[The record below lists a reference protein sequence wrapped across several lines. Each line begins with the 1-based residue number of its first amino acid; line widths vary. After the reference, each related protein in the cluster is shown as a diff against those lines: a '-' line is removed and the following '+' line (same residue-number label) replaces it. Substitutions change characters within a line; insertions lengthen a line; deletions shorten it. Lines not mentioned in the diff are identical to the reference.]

1 MNDNLIKEK
10 FCDCEI
16 IHKEK
21 VDKALSEMLS
31 EETLLDISDF
41 FKVLS
46 DSTRIKIINLL
57 DNNTLCVCDISA
69 ALNMTK
75 SAISHQ
81 LKNLREMNLV
91 KSERVGKEIWYSL
104 ADDHIKKVFDI
115 STEHV
120 LENDND

>member
-1 MNDNLIKEK
+1 MDVNLIKEK

-21 VDKALSEMLS
+21 VDKALSEMLA

-91 KSERVGKEIWYSL
+91 KSERVGKEVWYSL

-120 LENDND
+120 LENEDD